1 MVVTLRLDLTMER
14 VSYEIL
20 RFIKEKNMEATVKEI
35 CENLGLDHSTVMRS
49 ILSLEQKGFIQTF
62 ELKEVSYKL
71 TEEGKTYALEGLP
84 ERKVVEATLIL
95 SGEANLEDIIKHSNL
110 HEKLVNIALGWI
122 VKKGWGRI
130 IRENEV
136 VKVKVLVKPEEG
148 KDEKL
153 LRKILAEGEVN
164 TKNLSQDEVDIINE
178 LKKRKLVLEKVSVNR
193 VVRLTEDGLLQ
204 LEKEEVK
211 PKLEVKEVT
220 ALTSELIV
228 SGKWRQVKFKGYN
241 VTATPPTVYPGKK
254 HFYLEFLDELKRILI
269 SMGFEEAD
277 GPYVELELWNFDV
290 LFQPQDHPAREIH
303 DSYQIKNPKYG
314 ILRDTKLVEKIKRT
328 HEKGWITGSK
338 GWRYCWNVEIAR
350 RLVMR
355 SQTTAV
361 SARFLSEHK
370 KPPIK
375 MFCVSRVF
383 RPDVLDAKHAI
394 EFYHCE
400 GIVVDKDLTFR
411 HLLGMLSEIAK
422 ALGIGKVEFKP
433 GYFPF
438 TEPSVEAFVYHPKIG
453 WMEVA
458 GAGMFRPEVTIPLG
472 IKYPVLAWGIGVDRL
487 AMVKLGVN
495 DIRELHSKRLDFL
508 REK

>member
-1 MVVTLRLDLTMER
+1 MEK
-14 VSYEIL
+14 VGYEIL
-20 RFIKEKNMEATVKEI
+20 KFIKERNMETTVKDI
-35 CENLGLDHSTVMRS
+35 CETLGLDHSTVMRNV
-49 ILSLEQKGFIQTF
+49 LGLEQKGFIQTF
-62 ELKEVSYKL
+62 ELKEASYRL
-71 TEEGKTYALEGLP
+71 TDEGKTYALEGLP
-84 ERKVVEATLIL
+84 ERKVVETVLML
-95 SGEANLEDIIKHSNL
+95 GGEATLEDIVKHSNL
-110 HEKLVNIALGWI
+110 PEKLVNIAFGWI
-122 VKKGWGRI
+122 VKKGWGQI
-130 IRENEV
+130 LREDET
-136 VKVKVLVKPEEG
+136 VKVKVLSKPEEE

-153 LRKILAEGEVN
+153 LRRILFEEEVN
-164 TKNLSQDEVDIINE
+164 TKNLSQEELNIINE
-178 LKKRKLVLEKVSVNR
+178 LKRRRLVLEKVFVDR
-193 VVRLTEDGLLQ
+193 IIRLTETGLAQ
-204 LEKEEVK
+204 LEKEEEII
-211 PKLEVKEVT
+211 PKFEVEEIT

-228 SGKWRQVKFKGYN
+228 SGRWRQVKFKEYD
-241 VTATPPTVYPGKK
+241 VTATPPVVYPGKK
-254 HFYLEFLDELKRILI
+254 HFYLEFLDELKRILV

-303 DSYQIKNPKYG
+303 DSYQIKNPRYG
-314 ILRDTKLVEKIKRT
+314 VLKDKKLVEKVKKT
-328 HEKGWITGSK
+328 HEKGWVTGSR
-338 GWRYCWNVEIAR
+338 GWRYRWNAEIAK

-383 RPDVLDAKHAI
+383 RPDVLDAKHAM

-400 GIVVDKDLTFR
+400 GIVVDKNLTFK

-422 ALGIGKVEFKP
+422 ALGIGRVEFKP

-453 WMEVA
+453 WMEAA
-458 GAGMFRPEVTIPLG
+458 GAGMFRPEVTRPLG
-472 IKYPVLAWGIGVDRL
+472 VKYPVLAWGIGVDRL
-487 AMVKLGVN
+487 AMVKLGVD

-508 REK
+508 RER

>member
-1 MVVTLRLDLTMER
+1 MEK
-14 VSYEIL
+14 VGYEIL
-20 RFIKEKNMEATVKEI
+20 KFIKERNMETTVKDI
-35 CENLGLDHSTVMRS
+35 CETLGLDHSTVMRNV
-49 ILSLEQKGFIQTF
+49 LSLEQKGFIQTF
-62 ELKEVSYKL
+62 ELKEASYRL
-71 TEEGKTYALEGLP
+71 TDEGKTYALEGLP
-84 ERKVVEATLIL
+84 ERKVVETVLML
-95 SGEANLEDIIKHSNL
+95 GGEATLEDIVKHSNL
-110 HEKLVNIALGWI
+110 PEKLVNIAFGWI
-122 VKKGWGRI
+122 VKKGWGQI
-130 IRENEV
+130 LREDET
-136 VKVKVLVKPEEG
+136 VKVKVLSKPEEE

-153 LRKILAEGEVN
+153 LRRILFEEEVN
-164 TKNLSQDEVDIINE
+164 TKNLSQEELNIINE
-178 LKKRKLVLEKVSVNR
+178 LKRRRLVLEKVFVDR
-193 VVRLTEDGLLQ
+193 IIRLTETGLAQ
-204 LEKEEVK
+204 LEKEEEII
-211 PKLEVKEVT
+211 PKFEIEEIT

-228 SGKWRQVKFKGYN
+228 SGRWRQVKFKEYD
-241 VTATPPTVYPGKK
+241 VTATPPVVYPGKK
-254 HFYLEFLDELKRILI
+254 HFYLEFLDELKRILV

-303 DSYQIKNPKYG
+303 DSYQIKNPRYG
-314 ILRDTKLVEKIKRT
+314 VLKDKKLVEKVKKT
-328 HEKGWITGSK
+328 HEKGWVTGSR
-338 GWRYCWNVEIAR
+338 GWGYRWNTEIAK

-383 RPDVLDAKHAI
+383 RPDVLDAKHAM

-400 GIVVDKDLTFR
+400 GIVVDKNLTFK

-422 ALGIGKVEFKP
+422 ALGIGRVEFKP

-453 WMEVA
+453 WMEAA
-458 GAGMFRPEVTIPLG
+458 GAGMFRPEVTRPLG
-472 IKYPVLAWGIGVDRL
+472 VKYPVLAWGIGVDRL
-487 AMVKLGVN
+487 AMVKLGVD

-508 REK
+508 RER

>member
-1 MVVTLRLDLTMER
+1 MEK
-14 VSYEIL
+14 VGYEIL
-20 RFIKEKNMEATVKEI
+20 KFIKERNMETTVKDI
-35 CENLGLDHSTVMRS
+35 CETLGLDHSTVMRNV
-49 ILSLEQKGFIQTF
+49 LSLEQKGFIQTF
-62 ELKEVSYKL
+62 ELKEASYRL
-71 TEEGKTYALEGLP
+71 TDEGKTYALEGLP
-84 ERKVVEATLIL
+84 ERKVVETVLML
-95 SGEANLEDIIKHSNL
+95 GGEATLEDIVKHSNL
-110 HEKLVNIALGWI
+110 PEKLVNIAFGWI
-122 VKKGWGRI
+122 VKKGWGQI
-130 IRENEV
+130 LREDET
-136 VKVKVLVKPEEG
+136 VKVKVLSKPEEE

-153 LRKILAEGEVN
+153 LRRILFEEEVN
-164 TKNLSQDEVDIINE
+164 TKNLSQEELNIINE
-178 LKKRKLVLEKVSVNR
+178 LKRRRLVLEKVFVDR
-193 VVRLTEDGLLQ
+193 IIRLTETGLAQ
-204 LEKEEVK
+204 LEKEEEII
-211 PKLEVKEVT
+211 PKFEIEEIT

-228 SGKWRQVKFKGYN
+228 SGRWRQVKFKEYD
-241 VTATPPTVYPGKK
+241 VTATPPVVYPGKK
-254 HFYLEFLDELKRILI
+254 HFYLEFLDELKRILV

-303 DSYQIKNPKYG
+303 DSYQIKNPRYG
-314 ILRDTKLVEKIKRT
+314 VLKDKKLVEKVKKT
-328 HEKGWITGSK
+328 HEKGWVTGSR
-338 GWRYCWNVEIAR
+338 GWGYRWNAEIAK

-383 RPDVLDAKHAI
+383 RPDVLDAKHAM

-400 GIVVDKDLTFR
+400 GIVVDKNLTFK

-422 ALGIGKVEFKP
+422 ALGIGRVEFKP

-453 WMEVA
+453 WMEAA
-458 GAGMFRPEVTIPLG
+458 GAGMFRPEVTRPLG
-472 IKYPVLAWGIGVDRL
+472 VKYPVLAWGIGVDRL
-487 AMVKLGVN
+487 AMVKLEVD

-508 REK
+508 RER

>member
-1 MVVTLRLDLTMER
+1 MEK
-14 VSYEIL
+14 VGYEIL
-20 RFIKEKNMEATVKEI
+20 KFIKERNMETTVKDI
-35 CENLGLDHSTVMRS
+35 CETLGLDHSTVMRNV
-49 ILSLEQKGFIQTF
+49 LSLEQKGFIQTF
-62 ELKEVSYKL
+62 ELKEASYRL
-71 TEEGKTYALEGLP
+71 TDEGKTYALEGLP
-84 ERKVVEATLIL
+84 ERKVVETVLML
-95 SGEANLEDIIKHSNL
+95 GGEATLEDIVKHSNL
-110 HEKLVNIALGWI
+110 PEKLVNIAFGWI
-122 VKKGWGRI
+122 VKKGWGQI
-130 IRENEV
+130 LREDET
-136 VKVKVLVKPEEG
+136 VKVKVLSKPEEE

-153 LRKILAEGEVN
+153 LRRILFEEEVN
-164 TKNLSQDEVDIINE
+164 TKNLSQEELNIINE
-178 LKKRKLVLEKVSVNR
+178 LKRRRLVLEKVFVDR
-193 VVRLTEDGLLQ
+193 IIRLTETGLAQ
-204 LEKEEVK
+204 LEKEEEII
-211 PKLEVKEVT
+211 PKFEIEEIT

-228 SGKWRQVKFKGYN
+228 SGRWRQVKFKEYD
-241 VTATPPTVYPGKK
+241 VTATPPVVYPGKK
-254 HFYLEFLDELKRILI
+254 HFYLEFLDELKRILV

-303 DSYQIKNPKYG
+303 DSYQIKNPRYG
-314 ILRDTKLVEKIKRT
+314 VLKDKKLVEKVKKT
-328 HEKGWITGSK
+328 HEKGWVTGSR
-338 GWRYCWNVEIAR
+338 GWGYRWNAEIAK

-383 RPDVLDAKHAI
+383 RPDVLDAKHAM

-400 GIVVDKDLTFR
+400 GIVVDKNLTFK

-422 ALGIGKVEFKP
+422 ALGIGRVEFKP

-453 WMEVA
+453 WMEAA
-458 GAGMFRPEVTIPLG
+458 GAGMFRPEVTRPLG
-472 IKYPVLAWGIGVDRL
+472 VKYPVLAWGIGVDRL
-487 AMVKLGVN
+487 AMVKLGVD

-508 REK
+508 RER